1 MRSIL
6 CVVAHYLP
14 GYKAGGSL
22 RSVGNLAALMADHCD
37 FRILTSDRDL
47 GDKHPYP
54 TVHTGT
60 WTSVGRNSV
69 FYCSTPLAEIFS
81 IVRRCA
87 TDVLYLNSFF
97 DFRFSIWPLVVWR
110 LFGSTGS
117 QLVIAP
123 RGEFSAGA
131 LRLKSGKKQC
141 FFGIARLC
149 GLYRGLIWHA
159 STEMEAQDIRRT
171 IGDSARDIR
180 IAQDVTAPH
189 NGAPEPARIDEL
201 TRCRSPLAIC
211 FVSRISRKKNL
222 DFALSVLRQVD
233 IPVVFHIYGPVE
245 DEAYRLHC
253 ETLIAQLPR
262 HVSATIAPPIE
273 HSRVAEVMRNHHLFF
288 FPTLGENF
296 GHVIAEA
303 LGAGTPVLLSDRTPW
318 RQLQQHGVGWDLD
331 LDDPTAFVAAIRSLA
346 TMDAADYAEMRR
358 RAAGHSLGPA
368 SNRDPQ
374 DMLALFLLPSAR
386 SSLDSTRLHS

>member
-1 MRSIL
+1 MRSVL
-6 CVVAHYLP
+6 CVIAHYLP

-22 RSVGNLAALMADHCD
+22 RSVGNLAALVADYCD

-47 GDKHPYP
+47 GDKHRYP
-54 TVHTGT
+54 TVHPGT
-60 WTSVGRNSV
+60 WTRIGRYSV

-81 IVRRCA
+81 IVRGSA

-97 DFRFSIWPLVVWR
+97 DFRFSIWPLFVWR

-123 RGEFSAGA
+123 RGEFSEGA

-141 FFGIARLC
+141 FVAFARMS
-149 GLYRGLIWHA
+149 GLYRNLIWHA
-159 STEMEAQDIRRT
+159 STELEAQDIRRT

-180 IAQDVTAPH
+180 IAQDVTAPV
-189 NGAPEPARIDEL
+189 NRTTNSARIDKL
-201 TRCRSPLAIC
+201 ARCRSPLAIC

-233 IPVVFHIYGPVE
+233 VPVVFDIYGPVE
-245 DEAYRLHC
+245 DEAYRQHC

-273 HSRVAEVMRNHHLFF
+273 HSRVTEVMTNYHLFF

-303 LGAGTPVLLSDRTPW
+303 LGAGTPVLLSDQTPW
-318 RQLQQHGVGWDLD
+318 RQLRQHGVGWDLA
-331 LDDPTAFVAAIRSLA
+331 LDDPTAFVAAIQSIA

-368 SNRDPQ
+368 PNRDPQ
-374 DMLALFLLPSAR
+374 DMLALFALPSA
-386 SSLDSTRLHS
+386 SPSLDS